1 MFPLQSQPINSTY
14 LFLTQQLSFA
24 SVDGLEYEG
33 CEESRSADMA
43 VPKKKTSK
51 SKRDK
56 RRATWRH
63 KAVVEAQKALSLG
76 KSILTGRSTFVYPA
90 AEEEEEES

>member
-1 MFPLQSQPINSTY
+1 
-14 LFLTQQLSFA
+14 
-24 SVDGLEYEG
+24 
-33 CEESRSADMA
+33 MA

-63 KAVVEAQKALSLG
+63 KAAIEAQKALSLG
-76 KSILTGRSTFVYPA
+76 KSILSGRSNSFVYPTKD
-90 AEEEEEES
+90 EDEDEDE